1 MRRHEPHWTHSRKR
15 QGWTKQRLERERKC
29 QLGGSQLD
37 TEGDEEAA
45 KETARWQSTVYL
57 KLPWVDWL

>member
-1 MRRHEPHWTHSRKR
+1 MRRHEPHWAHSRKR
-15 QGWTKQRLERERKC
+15 QGWTKQRLEREREC
-29 QLGGSQLD
+29 QPGVSQLD